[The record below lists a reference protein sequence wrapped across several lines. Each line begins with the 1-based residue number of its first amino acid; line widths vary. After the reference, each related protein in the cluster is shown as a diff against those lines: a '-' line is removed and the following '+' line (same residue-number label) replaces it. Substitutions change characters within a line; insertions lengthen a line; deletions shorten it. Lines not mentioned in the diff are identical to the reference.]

1 MSTLESNLQRKL
13 FRASLNAVPAVQ
25 QRVADTDWF
34 PAVDV
39 TETSQGY
46 AFEFDLPGLTRR
58 DIQISVAGNAL
69 CLTGVRTTLRHGGE
83 ALRAERPAG
92 EFVRRLLLPPDA
104 CAEEIRVT
112 LRDGVLLLHV
122 PKLKQPG
129 KEDGAR
135 TSPAEDQIYEHTH
148 S

>member
-1 MSTLESNLQRKL
+1 MSALESNLQRKL

-25 QRVADTDWF
+25 QPVADTDWF

-46 AFEFDLPGLTRR
+46 AFEFDLPGLTRTE
-58 DIQISVAGNAL
+58 IQINVAGNAL
-69 CLTGVRTTLRHGGE
+69 RLAGVRTTLRQGGK

-104 CAEEIRVT
+104 CAEKIRVT
-112 LRDGVLLLHV
+112 IQDGVLYLHI
-122 PKLKQPG
+122 PKLKQPD
-129 KEDGAR
+129 K
-135 TSPAEDQIYEHTH
+135 
-148 S
+148 